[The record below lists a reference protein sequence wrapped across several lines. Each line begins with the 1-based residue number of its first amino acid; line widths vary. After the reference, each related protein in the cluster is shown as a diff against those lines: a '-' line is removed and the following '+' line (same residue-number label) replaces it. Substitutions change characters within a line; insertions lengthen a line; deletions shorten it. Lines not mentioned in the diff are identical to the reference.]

1 MTGKYANYQN
11 MRNIAIF
18 ASGSGTNAENIIQY
32 FSNRNTVN
40 VSLVLSNKRQAM
52 VLKRADALKIRTVFF
67 EHKEFYITGKV
78 LRYLGLY
85 KIDFI
90 VLAGFLWLVPEN
102 IIEQYP
108 GRIINIHPALL
119 PGYGGKGMYGD
130 AVHKAV
136 IGNHDKESG
145 ITIHYVNKLYDK
157 GDIIFQERC
166 KVDPSDTPDLLAEKV
181 HALEYL
187 HYPKVIEDLVVKL
200 PDFLIKG
207 PEEA

>member
-1 MTGKYANYQN
+1 
-11 MRNIAIF
+11 MRNIAIL
-18 ASGSGTNAENIIQY
+18 ASGSGTNAENIINY
-32 FSNRNTVN
+32 FSNKNSAK
-40 VSLVLSNKRQAM
+40 VSLVMSNKRHAM
-52 VLKRADALKIRTVFF
+52 VLKRAETHNIRTVFF

-85 KIDFI
+85 KIDFV

-102 IIEQYP
+102 ITEPYS

-119 PGYGGKGMYGD
+119 PAYGGKGMFGE

-136 IGNHDKESG
+136 IGNHDTESG
-145 ITIHYVNKLYDK
+145 ITIHYVNKMYDQ
-157 GDIIFQERC
+157 GDIIFQKKC
-166 KVDPSDTPDLLAEKV
+166 KVDPADTPGSLAEKV

-187 HYPKVIEDLVVKL
+187 HYPKIIEDLVIKL

-207 PEEA
+207 PEEV